1 MDTESVRHYEARF
14 FQEAKDFI
22 EGLSLRDTAKVK
34 ANITMMQMGC
44 FSSVH
49 IKLLR
54 NVIKELIVKNYRF
67 IFFVNKNSIYF
78 VGAFTKKT
86 QKTPKQEI
94 DKAERIYKNFIKDNI
109 KNK

>member
-1 MDTESVRHYEARF
+1 MDTESGRHYEARF
-14 FQEAKDFI
+14 FKEAKDFI

-34 ANITMMQMGC
+34 ANITMMQMGH

-86 QKTPKQEI
+86 QRTPRQEI
-94 DKAERIYKNFIKDNI
+94 DNAERLYKKFTK
-109 KNK
+109 